1 MVCGEQFATI
11 FLILPMQHRHAT
23 RLDTAVVHIPASST
37 QAGRKVKYRFGW
49 TIWNVLLVQPTFL
62 TVHSP
67 AGAMKTVAAANIFY
81 SHAHN

>member
-11 FLILPMQHRHAT
+11 FLIIPMQHRHAT

-49 TIWNVLLVQPTFL
+49 TKWGVLLVQPTFL
-62 TVHSP
+62 IVHSP
-67 AGAMKTVAAANIFY
+67 AGEMKTVVAANMFC
-81 SHAHN
+81 SRAHN